1 MTSSSSF
8 YLLGRLQVG
17 HVKDWRL
24 DLSGEFATE
33 EPTTR
38 VCADI
43 SLRPHSAT
51 QSTWRWTLG
60 SSGGRSGGGRNLATG
75 LAKLRTRET

>member
-24 DLSGEFATE
+24 DLSGEFAT
-33 EPTTR
+33 
-38 VCADI
+38 
-43 SLRPHSAT
+43 
-51 QSTWRWTLG
+51 
-60 SSGGRSGGGRNLATG
+60 GGTHDEG
-75 LAKLRTRET
+75 LC